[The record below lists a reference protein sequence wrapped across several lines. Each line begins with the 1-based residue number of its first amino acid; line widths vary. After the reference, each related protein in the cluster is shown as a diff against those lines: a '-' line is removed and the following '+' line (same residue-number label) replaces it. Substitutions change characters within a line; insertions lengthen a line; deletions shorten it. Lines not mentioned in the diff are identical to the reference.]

1 MKTTRET
8 LVKISEY
15 VDNALSILNDIPES
29 CSHNGMVEDV
39 ADVLCAL
46 KENYIKPSL
55 MKKQRNC
62 NRFLTLSDA
71 SKAYSKECPIDWRG
85 ERVMGYVEWL
95 FAEYKE
101 KK

>member
-1 MKTTRET
+1 MNNTHET
-8 LVKISEY
+8 FVKISEY
-15 VDNALSILNDIPES
+15 VDNALSILSEIPES
-29 CSHNGMVEDV
+29 CSHNGLVDDV

-62 NRFLTLSDA
+62 ERFLKFTDA
-71 SKAYSKECPIDWRG
+71 SKAYIKECPTDWRG
-85 ERVMGYVEWL
+85 ERIMGYVEWL
-95 FAEYKE
+95 FDEYKE

>member
-1 MKTTRET
+1 MNNTRET

-46 KENYIKPSL
+46 KETYIKPSL
-55 MKKQRNC
+55 MKNERNC
-62 NRFLTLSDA
+62 ERFLKLTDA
-71 SKAYSKECPIDWRG
+71 SKAYIKECPTDWRG
-85 ERVMGYVEWL
+85 ERIMGYVEWL
-95 FAEYKE
+95 FDEYKE